1 MGTPR
6 VPLASDAMLAT
17 VSFAL
22 AALSAVK
29 AAPVPVVDSS
39 VSLPNTTQ
47 VDQTAYW
54 YTQDGRAG
62 ACGAYSKDSDVVL
75 GLPLEFYEKYDAV
88 SPYCGSFVVVKGDNN
103 KTVTALVADASTLND
118 TVTLDLR
125 GPQDHHH
132 QCQAHYHDHHVAVG
146 RAQDHHHHPGPQ
158 EDPGGLLVVRLGPVL
173 RPRHLLLAG
182 RCRRL
187 VRQLRLGLGLRCR
200 RQRRSDEL
208 GLVRRD
214 RKGDQHGQRQEHH
227 CHCRRHLPWLRLRL
241 A

>member
-1 MGTPR
+1 
-6 VPLASDAMLAT
+6 MLAT

-22 AALSAVK
+22 AALSAIK

-103 KTVTALVADASTLND
+103 KTVT
-118 TVTLDLR
+118 
-125 GPQDHHH
+125 
-132 QCQAHYHDHHVAVG
+132 C
-146 RAQDHHHHPGPQ
+146 
-158 EDPGGLLVVRLGPVL
+158 LLYTSPS
-173 RPRHLLLAG
+173 PRD
-182 RCRRL
+182 
-187 VRQLRLGLGLRCR
+187 
-200 RQRRSDEL
+200 S
-208 GLVRRD
+208 
-214 RKGDQHGQRQEHH
+214 
-227 CHCRRHLPWLRLRL
+227 
-241 A
+241 